1 MDARGF
7 SGARRVARRRPENAS
22 TGPTR
27 QARRLGRR
35 CQRGG
40 RRCLGIGPIPCNGAA
55 SGLRDRRRRLQRRC
69 QRGGRRCLANGP
81 IPFNGAA
88 SGATGQTLRLVR
100 RRRLRLCPGSTVTP
114 TAIDSTRRPAL
125 APPPHTN
132 TRERLRITSNGADSR
147 PPLTISGPAHE
158 HTRTRADHC
167 ERLDITNNGR
177 TAPDLTKTGQ
187 DHDSRTHKNGS
198 IHAHKLTTNTE
209 KAGERDT
216 QNTRKTQKLRTQ
228 NDNKTNQ
235 TKPGQTRSKARK
247 IGHATAADWRRLDG
261 DARRRGPHAAEA
273 LRIDTGAQPGETRPR
288 RRQRHGRRIRTA
300 TARRHVA
307 RGRAGATRP
316 VTWWKSFFT
325 STQRPGSERGRRHA
339 RRSRRDTAR
348 DRVPVEREG
357 SRGWIDPPFPCRPR
371 RRRRRH
377 ATGRGRVT
385 TREHVGPRPG
395 RDAADSGGRSSRGHR
410 PAALSPRGMRGARDL
425 RGHAA
430 GAGSTAEARG
440 GPRPA
445 ALSPRETSHAPAW

>member
-187 DHDSRTHKNGS
+187 DHDSRTHANRSEPHENGS
-198 IHAHKLTTNTE
+198 RSRLTNTQKRLNTRSQTDHEHRESGGKRHTEHTKNTETTNT
-209 KAGERDT
+209 KRQ
-216 QNTRKTQKLRTQ
+216 QNQP
-228 NDNKTNQ
+228 NKTGTNAQ
-235 TKPGQTRSKARK
+235 QGPEDRPRDRGRLATAGRGRPQTRPTR
-247 IGHATAADWRRLDG
+247 G
-261 DARRRGPHAAEA
+261 RGPA
-273 LRIDTGAQPGETRPR
+273 D
-288 RRQRHGRRIRTA
+288 RHGRA
-300 TARRHVA
+300 A
-307 RGRAGATRP
+307 
-316 VTWWKSFFT
+316 
-325 STQRPGSERGRRHA
+325 
-339 RRSRRDTAR
+339 RRDTAETPATTR
-348 DRVPVEREG
+348 PAHPDRHGPA
-357 SRGWIDPPFPCRPR
+357 PCRPR
-371 RRRRRH
+371 PSRRNAAGHLVEVFFHFH
-377 ATGRGRVT
+377 AT
-385 TREHVGPRPG
+385 
-395 RDAADSGGRSSRGHR
+395 
-410 PAALSPRGMRGARDL
+410 
-425 RGHAA
+425 
-430 GAGSTAEARG
+430 
-440 GPRPA
+440 
-445 ALSPRETSHAPAW
+445 AWK